1 MVDFSIMLAIA
12 IVVVALLFAFRGENL
27 DYIIEFILGASF
39 VMLIWII
46 TTV

>member
-1 MVDFSIMLAIA
+1 MVVLSIWLAIA
-12 IVVVALLFAFRGENL
+12 IVVAALLFANKGDNF
-27 DYIIEFILGASF
+27 DYIIEFLLGASL